1 VAKELDMKLL
11 VSCVNEKGG
20 LYKLEWNGD
29 TYSLK
34 KIIEGSC
41 RGVARYNDHFV
52 AVMDHAILVL
62 NKSLDTIRGK
72 QAHTEVEYHGAFV
85 HNDKAYIVETKLNTI
100 GIYDLSDFSRKGELS
115 FDPVGQDVNHFN
127 DLYIDD
133 KGDRMLLSMFTLKG
147 LWRNEKEN
155 SGVIV
160 KYDLKDNTIE
170 RVLFQHLSRPHSVIR
185 HEGHVYYC
193 NSATFE
199 VKKDNDTIFTADGFT
214 RGLAVT
220 DRYLYVGQSDSRL
233 IVPARNCEC
242 GIYRID
248 RNDMRDKLF
257 IPLPSHEVYGI
268 LPYR

>member
-1 VAKELDMKLL
+1 MKLL

-72 QAHTEVEYHGAFV
+72 QAHAEVEYHGVFV

-100 GIYDLSDFSRKGELS
+100 GIYDLSDLSRMGELS
-115 FDPVGQDVNHFN
+115 FDPVGQDVNHIN

-133 KGDRMLLSMFTLKG
+133 QGDRMLLSMFTLKG
-147 LWRNEKEN
+147 LWRNQKEN

-160 KYDLKDNTIE
+160 KYDLKGNTIE
-170 RVLFQHLSRPHSVIR
+170 GVLFQHLSRPHSVIR
-185 HEGHVYYC
+185 HKGHVYYC

-233 IVPARNCEC
+233 IVPARNSAC

-248 RNDMRDKLF
+248 RNEKRDKLF
-257 IPLPSHEVYGI
+257 IPLPSKEVYGI
-268 LPYR
+268 LPYH